1 MDHATNDRDAR
12 NELLFSD
19 DELQQALSDVG
30 VFATNYTTGQTF
42 PSAIWRALDKRFRV
56 APEDNELLDY
66 VHPDDRD
73 RVAENL
79 QEVFDGRMSRF
90 IQTFRIRG
98 TDDRWHWIR
107 SIGQTV
113 SHTAAGKPELYV
125 GADFDITEMK
135 QIEEQL
141 RDANQIERERRIEIE
156 TLRSIVA
163 TIGGTLDLAET
174 VERILAETRRIIPYD
189 TATVQILHESHL
201 EIIGGYGF
209 PDIDAILAL
218 RFPFPE
224 PGSLSTR
231 AIQEQKPFLTNDV
244 CNDFPAFVQP
254 DQNRPVLAWL
264 GIPLIRRGDVIGLM
278 ALDSCAGGMYDDHH
292 IELAAAI
299 GDHIAIALENA
310 RLHEQTYQMAMEDAL
325 TRAGSRHR
333 FSIEGRLLFENAKR
347 AERPI
352 SAVLIDIDHFK
363 RVNDTYGHDVGDKVL
378 RWIAQA
384 CTKELR
390 ATDLFAR
397 YGGEEFIVVLPDT
410 PQKDAAAATERILK
424 TIEEEPF
431 GETREF
437 HITVS
442 AGLITGVPGTQETL
456 DQFVRRADEALYR
469 SKRDGRNRMTIWQG

>member
-1 MDHATNDRDAR
+1 MSDRDER
-12 NELLFSD
+12 NRLLFSD
-19 DELQQALSDVG
+19 PELQEALSDVG
-30 VFATNYTTGQTF
+30 VFATNYVTGQTF
-42 PSAIWRALDKRFRV
+42 PSAIWRAFEKQFRV
-56 APEDNELLDY
+56 LPEDNELLDY

-73 RVAENL
+73 RVEENL
-79 QEVFDGRMSRF
+79 RGVFEGRVARF

-107 SIGQTV
+107 SNGRTV
-113 SHTAAGKPELYV
+113 SHTTDGKPELYL

-135 QIEEQL
+135 QIEAQL
-141 RDANQIERERRIEIE
+141 REANRIERERRIEIE

-209 PDIDAILAL
+209 PDIEAIMAL

-224 PGSLSTR
+224 AGSLSTR
-231 AIQEQKPFLTNDV
+231 AIQEKKPFLTNNV
-244 CNDFPAFVQP
+244 SHDFPAFVQP
-254 DQNRPVLAWL
+254 DPDRPVLAWL
-264 GIPLIRRGDVIGLM
+264 GIPLVRRGDVIGLM
-278 ALDSCAGGMYDDHH
+278 ALDSCEGGMYDDHH

-352 SAVLIDIDHFK
+352 SAILIDIDHFK
-363 RVNDTYGHDVGDKVL
+363 RVNDTYGHDVGDEVL
-378 RWIAQA
+378 RRIAQA
-384 CTKELR
+384 CVNELR
-390 ATDLFAR
+390 STDLFAR
-397 YGGEEFIVVLPDT
+397 YGGEEFVLVLPDT
-410 PQKDAAAATERILK
+410 PRKDAAAATERIIRK
-424 TIEEEPF
+424 IEDVPF
-431 GETREF
+431 GDETVF
-437 HITVS
+437 HVTVS
-442 AGLITGVPGTQETL
+442 AGLVTGVPGTLETL
-456 DQFVRRADEALYR
+456 DQFVRRADEALYQ
-469 SKRDGRNRMTIWQG
+469 SKRDGRNRMTIWRG